1 MPLIFEPMAGMR
13 DLVRE
18 IHRRSLWQVLSIY
31 LVGGWVAYTIVQS
44 LTEGLD
50 LPDWF
55 PAFAIVLLIIGLPIV
70 LATAFIQE
78 GVPKGAAAPM
88 DEDSHAPDDSD
99 RVDASPAASA
109 PPGGALFTWR
119 FAITGGVLAFAL
131 WGMVA
136 AGWLLWLRPRP
147 LTGAVA
153 AGAEVIAVVPFSV
166 AGTAELT
173 GEGMADLLA
182 ASLDQVGPIRT
193 IAPQTVL
200 ARWEQVADEGRPD
213 LTASLEVGRLVEAG
227 SVLSGSI
234 VTAGSDVRINATLHT
249 VSGAQQL
256 ARAQVSGK
264 EEALLTLVDSLSVAL
279 LREIWRSQQPV
290 PNLRVSAI
298 STGDVDAIRAYLEGV
313 AVYRRRDY
321 PAAVEA
327 LTRAVTL
334 DSTFALAHLVLTQTY
349 GWPLAFPSST
359 TELWRRRVLHAEA
372 AARHADRLPDRES
385 SLIDIEM
392 LLIAGNR
399 TVALDSLE
407 AFLQRYP
414 EDTGGWYRMGDVRFH
429 AFEGFLMEGTELM
442 APFERVVELD
452 PTARTL
458 YGHLP
463 AMIMAYADSSAY
475 GRFLDAM
482 EGIRDPSVPDLQ
494 ALEGA
499 LWGASSPGEAV
510 RILGRLP
517 QGFGLLEVV
526 FALAFRRGHSPGA
539 VADALDEL
547 AEELPPR
554 SLLQPA
560 LDEARERLRSALGQL
575 SEARRLRAD
584 LAPRT
589 STRVNYELAA
599 RPVLAGFAGTDLLP
613 PVPGRGPT
621 AMAPH
626 RRYLWLALVAL
637 NSGESELARQHI
649 EEGLS
654 QVPDFERL
662 NFELLYG
669 ATRGWADLVEGDTL
683 GGLRVMETALSG
695 PRPSALMDPIQSMG
709 PELNVLVFRLAA
721 GLASRPETRD
731 RGLRLLS
738 MPWVLSQE
746 YEVLRR
752 LHEGRALEASGDAEG
767 ARAAYGWF
775 VDALSQADPG
785 LPVQKLVEE
794 ARTALERLGG

>member
-44 LTEGLD
+44 LTEGLS

-99 RVDASPAASA
+99 LVDASPAAGA
-109 PPGGALFTWR
+109 PPGEALFTWR

-153 AGAEVIAVVPFSV
+153 VGAEVIAVVPFSV

-234 VTAGSDVRINATLHT
+234 VTAGSDVRIDATLHT

-298 STGDVDAIRAYLEGV
+298 STGDVDAIRAYLEGL
-313 AVYRRRDY
+313 AYYRSREL
-321 PAAVEA
+321 PAAMEA

-334 DSTFALAHLVLTQTY
+334 DSTFALAHFRLAQGY
-349 GWPLAFPSST
+349 GWTAAFPSSRA
-359 TELWRRRVLHAEA
+359 ERLRRRVLHAEA
-372 AARHADRLPDRES
+372 AARYADRLPDRES
-385 SLIDIEM
+385 SLVHVEM
-392 LLIAGNR
+392 LFLAGNL
-399 TVALDSLE
+399 TVAQDSLE
-407 AFLQRYP
+407 ALLQRYP
-414 EDTGGWYRMGDVRFH
+414 ADAVAWYLLGDLRFH
-429 AFEGFLMEGTELM
+429 AFEGFLTEPIELM

-458 YGHLP
+458 YDHLP
-463 AMIMAYADSSAY
+463 DMIMAYADSSAY

-482 EGIRDPSVPDLQ
+482 ERIRDPSVPDLQ

-499 LWGASSPGEAV
+499 LWGASSPGRMGSDPGTPPPGVQHPGSRV
-510 RILGRLP
+510 RAR
-517 QGFGLLEVV
+517 V
-526 FALAFRRGHSPGA
+526 SPGSQ
-539 VADALDEL
+539 
-547 AEELPPR
+547 PR
-554 SLLQPA
+554 S
-560 LDEARERLRSALGQL
+560 GGG
-575 SEARRLRAD
+575 
-584 LAPRT
+584 
-589 STRVNYELAA
+589 
-599 RPVLAGFAGTDLLP
+599 RPG
-613 PVPGRGPT
+613 
-621 AMAPH
+621 
-626 RRYLWLALVAL
+626 
-637 NSGESELARQHI
+637 
-649 EEGLS
+649 
-654 QVPDFERL
+654 
-662 NFELLYG
+662 
-669 ATRGWADLVEGDTL
+669 
-683 GGLRVMETALSG
+683 
-695 PRPSALMDPIQSMG
+695 
-709 PELNVLVFRLAA
+709 
-721 GLASRPETRD
+721 
-731 RGLRLLS
+731 
-738 MPWVLSQE
+738 
-746 YEVLRR
+746 
-752 LHEGRALEASGDAEG
+752 
-767 ARAAYGWF
+767 
-775 VDALSQADPG
+775 
-785 LPVQKLVEE
+785 
-794 ARTALERLGG
+794 